1 MTADRDRAE
10 YVISPVQF
18 SRLTR
23 RGIMLGLTV
32 PQMIALSI
40 GIVTVVTA
48 LYTTGASGVAWTSPV
63 WVTAIAIASIAI
75 GGRKVVEWIP
85 IVSRWAWRNAHEQ
98 LTYRRRI
105 IRPRPLGTL
114 SLPGDAAALREW
126 CDMESGA
133 VMIHDP
139 HAQTLTAIVAVA
151 HPAFALLDPGE
162 QHRRVEGWGR
172 VLAGA
177 CRSGRIARLQVS
189 ERTLPDSGTG
199 LSEWWQRHG
208 INDETWAA
216 ATYRDLIN
224 RAGPAGERHA
234 TTIALALDLAASS
247 RQVRTQG
254 GGMRGAA
261 TVLRQ
266 EMTALTGALR
276 AADLS
281 VGGWLTADELATI
294 LRTAY
299 DPAVAVELERQANL
313 MRPLST
319 AGPVAVAESWDRLR
333 TDSAFHTVLWISE
346 WPRSQVFPGFLS
358 PLVFTNGILR
368 TVSLHYLPVRAD
380 QAARDLRKKKT
391 ELISDA
397 HQRHRIGQ
405 IEDAGATAE
414 YDDLLHQEA
423 DLTAGHGVLRATGLI
438 CVTAPTIDEL
448 TIITSAE
455 SINGTDGLNPAK
467 TQASAAG
474 WLVPRGRLRPPQGTG
489 TTSSEYF
496 RFDQAAS

>member
-1 MTADRDRAE
+1 MDADTNHADYRLA
-10 YVISPVQF
+10 PVQF
-18 SRLTR
+18 SRLTK
-23 RGIMLGLTV
+23 RGVLLGLSV
-32 PQMIALSI
+32 PQLVALSI
-40 GIVTVVTA
+40 GTLTVVAA
-48 LYTTGASGVAWTSPV
+48 LYTAGAAGVAWTSPI
-63 WVTAIAIASIAI
+63 WGTAAVITGIPI
-75 GGRKVVEWIP
+75 GGCKIVEWMP
-85 IVSRWAWRNAHEQ
+85 VVTRWAWRSGHEQ
-98 LTYRRRI
+98 LTYLRRI
-105 IRPRPLGTL
+105 IRPRPVGTL

-126 CDMESGA
+126 NDPESGA

-139 HAQTLTAIVAVA
+139 HAQTLTAVVAVS
-151 HPAFALLDPGE
+151 HPAFALLDPDE
-162 QHRRVEGWGR
+162 QHRRVVGWGR

-199 LSEWWQRHG
+199 LAEWWERHG
-208 INDETWAA
+208 VNDGSWAA
-216 ATYRDLIN
+216 TTYHDLIE

-234 TTIALALDLAASS
+234 TTIALSLDLGAAS

-276 AADLS
+276 AADLT
-281 VGGWLTADELATI
+281 VGGWLTADELAVI

-299 DPAVAVELERQANL
+299 DPAVGIDLERH
-313 MRPLST
+313 PLVGRSLAT
-319 AGPVAVAESWDRLR
+319 AGPVAVAESWDHLR
-333 TDSAFHTVLWISE
+333 TDSAFHAVLWISE

-380 QAARDLRKKKT
+380 EAARDLRKKKT

-397 HQRHRIGQ
+397 HQRTRIGQ
-405 IEDAGATAE
+405 VEDASANAE

-423 DLTAGHGVLRATGLI
+423 DLTAGHGVLRTTGLV
-438 CVTAPTIDEL
+438 CVTAATVDEL
-448 TIITSAE
+448 DAAVA
-455 SINGTDGLNPAK
+455 SIEQAAI
-467 TQASAAG
+467 QASCETRRLVGQQAQAFTAAA
-474 WLVPRGRLRPPQGTG
+474 LPLCRSV
-489 TTSSEYF
+489 
-496 RFDQAAS
+496 

>member
-1 MTADRDRAE
+1 MDTDTNSAQYLLA
-10 YVISPVQF
+10 PVQF

-23 RGIMLGLTV
+23 RGILLGLSL
-32 PQMIALSI
+32 PQVIALS
-40 GIVTVVTA
+40 VATLTSVSA
-48 LYTTGASGVAWTSPV
+48 LYTAGASGIAWTSPI
-63 WVTAIAIASIAI
+63 WGTAAVIAGIPI
-75 GGRKVVEWIP
+75 GGRKIVESVPIGTRWI
-85 IVSRWAWRNAHEQ
+85 WRVAYGQ

-105 IRPRPLGTL
+105 VRPRPVGTL
-114 SLPGDAAALREW
+114 ALPGDAAALREW
-126 CDMESGA
+126 KDPESGA

-139 HAQTLTAIVAVA
+139 HAQTLTAIVAVS

-162 QHRRVEGWGR
+162 QHRRVAGWGR

-199 LSEWWQRHG
+199 LAEWWERHG
-208 INDETWAA
+208 INDNSWAA
-216 ATYRDLIN
+216 ATYRDLIE

-234 TTIALALDLAASS
+234 TTISLSLDPAAAS
-247 RQVRTQG
+247 RLVRTQG

-266 EMTALTGALR
+266 EMTSLTGALR
-276 AADLS
+276 AADLI
-281 VGGWLTADELATI
+281 VGGWLTADELASI

-299 DPAVAVELERQANL
+299 DPAVGVELERHPEVGHDL
-313 MRPLST
+313 GT
-319 AGPVAVAESWDRLR
+319 AGPVAVAESWDHLR
-333 TDSAFHTVLWISE
+333 SDSAFHAVPWISE

-397 HQRHRIGQ
+397 HQRRRIGQ

-414 YDDLLHQEA
+414 YEDVVQQEA
-423 DLTAGHGVLRATGLI
+423 DLTAGHGVLRTTGLV
-438 CVTAPTIDEL
+438 CVTAPTLGEL
-448 TIITSAE
+448 DATVATIE
-455 SINGTDGLNPAK
+455 
-467 TQASAAG
+467 
-474 WLVPRGRLRPPQGTG
+474 
-489 TTSSEYF
+489 
-496 RFDQAAS
+496 QAAMQSSCETRRLVGQQAQAFTAAALPLCRSV

>member
-1 MTADRDRAE
+1 MDSDQNRVE
-10 YVISPVQF
+10 YQLAPEQF
-18 SRLTR
+18 SRLTK
-23 RGIMLGLTV
+23 RGILLGLSV
-32 PQMIALSI
+32 PQLVALSI
-40 GIVTVVTA
+40 GTLTIVAA
-48 LYTTGASGVAWTSPV
+48 LYTAGGAGVLWSSPV
-63 WVTAIAIASIAI
+63 WGTAVVIAGIPLS
-75 GGRKVVEWIP
+75 GRKIVEWVP
-85 IVSRWAWRNAHEQ
+85 IVSRWTWRAAHEQ

-105 IRPRPLGTL
+105 IRPRPVGTL

-126 CDMESGA
+126 DDPESGA

-139 HAQTLTAIVAVA
+139 HARTLTAVVAVS
-151 HPAFALLDPGE
+151 HPAFALLDPGK
-162 QHRRVEGWGR
+162 QHRRVTAWGR

-199 LSEWWQRHG
+199 LAEWWERHG
-208 INDETWAA
+208 IDDDSWAA
-216 ATYRDLIN
+216 TTYRDLIEW
-224 RAGPAGERHA
+224 AGPAGERHA
-234 TTIALALDLAASS
+234 TTIALSLDLTAAS

-261 TVLRQ
+261 AVLRQ
-266 EMTALTGALR
+266 EMTALTRALR
-276 AADLS
+276 AADLT
-281 VGGWLTADELATI
+281 VGGWLTADELAMI

-299 DPAVAVELERQANL
+299 DPAVGVDLERHPAVGHSL
-313 MRPLST
+313 AT

-333 TDSAFHTVLWISE
+333 TDSAFHAVLWISE

-397 HQRHRIGQ
+397 YQRKRIGQ

-423 DLTAGHGVLRATGLI
+423 DLTAGHGVLHTTGLV
-438 CVTAPTIDEL
+438 CVTAPTVDEL
-448 TIITSAE
+448 DAAVATIEQAAI
-455 SINGTDGLNPAK
+455 
-467 TQASAAG
+467 QASCETHRLVGQQAQAFTAAA
-474 WLVPRGRLRPPQGTG
+474 LPLCRSV
-489 TTSSEYF
+489 
-496 RFDQAAS
+496 